1 MSKMSAGDIIGAAVG
16 LAVVGVKLAKKLT
29 EAKAA
34 NRRKDLNDS
43 LRKSE
48 DITADV
54 EEEKQE
60 DQKSHRDSDFTEMI
74 DCGKE
79 RNCHGEEFF
88 LSS

>member
-1 MSKMSAGDIIGAAVG
+1 MNKVSAGGLIGEAVG

-60 DQKSHRDSDFTEMI
+60 D
-74 DCGKE
+74 
-79 RNCHGEEFF
+79 
-88 LSS
+88 